1 MKAMKKIFSILLCA
15 AMLLSLGAGIVPAA
29 SAASVV
35 PYDFAIATNGIFQGT
50 VHQVGS
56 ATEKVGNYFLMPST
70 EANNGFSV
78 VLEMTTNNS
87 FYSQFCITHYAGVIG
102 QHNRNAVEV
111 TGGNEDWTIT
121 YPKDVF
127 DHHTE
132 QTITLR
138 AGREIRGLRTIV
150 IPIRDYDA
158 DYGDV
163 QNIDFLR
170 IPVLFYD
177 STVSSSDVSLKVG
190 WADNYTVENGGTLE
204 YPYSDAANAT
214 LKAVWSLADNKYMSA
229 AYQWYKESGGSFQKI
244 NGATAQTYRP
254 DGPGK
259 YKVDVSVTVQD
270 NKLAGVP
277 AGTYN
282 VSSSLTV
289 KKRTTYAYFG
299 IDSTSGQNVTKEY
312 DDTYRF
318 VGMASVPGVFTVECG
333 NYSTSFQSTAN
344 GNSTNFYTD
353 YITAKPGQSG
363 TYSWRFVPT
372 DSDYIDTAAGTVTL
386 NVVRKNSG
394 VSVSISENVTSA
406 EPESG
411 DITVR
416 ANNVGMFKLITQG
429 ITKGF
434 YYPTAGQDM
443 VISHEEFFA
452 DAAVG
457 AAVLEYIFSPD
468 DLTYQDVS
476 GERNYTYSTDAVVK
490 TEQVPGGTVTVNGKS
505 DALQILEPGSYTV
518 KVTPEAKTATSISA
532 VVSVLVN
539 GAALEESQLTRNA
552 DGSVTAQILVA
563 KETVTT
569 VSAVYNYK
577 KLAVKNNATVYVDS
591 GASLESINA
600 AIFQAVVD
608 HSKSA
613 GITAA
618 DISTLYLQG
627 DMPPIMGSSG
637 YEIWET
643 PDQVVYTTVV
653 IQNAHTFGTNS
664 ANSYKESLK
673 ISVKGTDITVAVT
686 VTAYRRAASFI
697 LTGADKI
704 VIAQSDYSYD
714 GVIAAIAASVYGGEA
729 GDLEYYLADGT
740 AFSSG
745 WNTKTGGDE
754 FTVTIKYPGTNNG
767 ANSVASSEKTVTVYI
782 RPQYTADVVE
792 KKYTG
797 NDVEIV
803 VGDFSVESATGKGLA
818 VTVESVSLFDANKT
832 ALTGLPVNAGD
843 YYAQLAMTDAYG
855 SFTSAYIPVK
865 INPATNSWTAN
876 PLIDSWIYGQ
886 TAKLPTASAQFG
898 AVQVTYSGTANDG
911 TSWNSED
918 APTKAG
924 SYTATFTVEQ
934 SSNYTGLT
942 KDVPFAIERKNVD
955 LSGVKWDYSAPFQY
969 DGRMHFVG
977 VDETTLPEGVTLG
990 TYTEQMGRDVG
1001 KRTASVEIF
1010 YDPNYTGESTLT
1022 LDWEIKNDWYP
1033 TEYTVSAPNGNGW
1046 WNQDIVILPAE
1057 GYYISLSNRDAGWMD
1072 SLTLSEEGQDQQI
1085 TFYLRNAETGAISLG
1100 KTLQYHLDKENPVG
1114 EVSFDDF
1121 SSWEELVEAIDFA
1134 IFYKDTV
1141 TVKAS
1146 AVDALSGVDTV
1157 EYLEAQA
1164 GLTLQQLL
1172 TASGWQAMP
1181 EAGVAVALKDA
1192 KQFVYYIRIT
1202 DKAGNVTFI
1211 STDGA
1216 EYDTTAPAV
1225 KGVKNGKTYYT
1236 TQKVTVTDKNL
1247 AAVTLNGEPV
1257 TGEITLDGDQKTT
1270 YTIVATDKAGNTT
1283 TVTVKMRKINTLDNT
1298 IEELTE
1304 DTVKSSDRDA
1314 IEKVIDRTEDLLD
1327 DENRTPDEEKKL
1339 QDIQSDAQKLIDKL
1353 DEAAKATD
1361 TEAIQK
1367 TEGVMPENVKPENRD
1382 DLEDAKADLEKAL
1395 EDNGDHYTDEE
1406 KKDIE
1411 DRITQIEDA
1420 LDVINQVDGVEDI
1433 IGKLPQ
1439 TVTKEDADAIQ
1450 AAQDAYDDLPDYE
1463 KSLVDPGVKKALDDA
1478 QAALAA
1484 LNQPAQPE
1492 GGNGDKET
1500 PNYWWLWLILVLIVI
1515 GTAAVIIGKKKKKA

>member
-1 MKAMKKIFSILLCA
+1 MKAMRKVFSILLCA
-15 AMLLSLGAGIVPAA
+15 AILLSLGAGAVPAA
-29 SAASVV
+29 NAAGAV

-56 ATEKVGNYFLMPST
+56 ATEKVGNYFLLPST

-138 AGREIRGLRTIV
+138 ASREIRGLRTIE

-204 YPYSDAANAT
+204 YPYSDAANAS

-259 YKVDVSVTVQD
+259 YKVDVAVTVQD

-289 KKRTTYAYFG
+289 KKRTTYTYFG

-333 NYSTSFQSTAN
+333 NYRTTFQSTAN

-363 TYSWRFVPT
+363 TYRWSFVPT
-372 DSDYIDTAAGTVTL
+372 DSDYIDTATGTVIL
-386 NVVRKNSG
+386 NVVQKNSG
-394 VSVSISENVTSA
+394 VSVSIPENVTSA
-406 EPESG
+406 EPETG
-411 DITVR
+411 NITVR
-416 ANNVGMFKLITQG
+416 ANTVGIIKLTTQG

-434 YYPTAGQDM
+434 PYATVGQDM
-443 VISHEEFFA
+443 VIPHEEFFA
-452 DAAVG
+452 NATVG

-468 DLTYQDVS
+468 DLTYQEAF
-476 GERNYTYSTDAVVK
+476 GALNYVYTTDAVVK

-505 DALQILEPGSYTV
+505 DAVQILTPGSYTV

-532 VVSVLVN
+532 VSGILVN
-539 GAALEESQLTRNA
+539 GAALEESQITRNA
-552 DGSVTAQILVA
+552 DGSVTAEILVA
-563 KETVTT
+563 GETVTT

-577 KLAVKNNATVYVDS
+577 KLVVKNNATVYVDS
-591 GASLESINA
+591 GASLDSINA

-627 DMPPIMGSSG
+627 NMPPIMSSAG
-637 YEIWET
+637 YEVWET
-643 PDQVVYTTVV
+643 PDQVVYTTVL
-653 IQNAHTFGTNS
+653 IQNAHTFGTYS

-673 ISVKGTDITVAVT
+673 ISVKGTDITATVT

-697 LTGADKI
+697 ITSADKI
-704 VIAQSDYSYD
+704 VVAQSDYSYNS
-714 GVIAAIAASVYGGEA
+714 VIAAIAASVYGGEA
-729 GDLEYYLADGT
+729 GGLEYYLADGT

-754 FTVTIKYPGTNNG
+754 FTVTVKHPGTNNG
-767 ANSVASSEKTVTVYI
+767 ANSIAAAEKTVTVYI
-782 RPQYTADVVE
+782 RPQYIAPAVE
-792 KKYTG
+792 KVYTG
-797 NDVEIV
+797 NEVEIE

-818 VTVESVSLFDANKT
+818 VTVESVTLFDANKT

-855 SFTSAYIPVK
+855 SFASAYIPVK
-865 INPATNSWTAN
+865 INPAINEWTAN
-876 PLIDSWIYGQ
+876 PLIHSWIYGQ
-886 TAKLPTASAQFG
+886 TAKTPTASAAFG
-898 AVQVTYSGTANDG
+898 TVEVTYSGTANDG
-911 TSWNSED
+911 TSWSGED

-924 SYTATFTVEQ
+924 SYTATFTVAQ

-942 KDVPFAIERKNVD
+942 KNVPFTVERKTVD
-955 LSGVKWDYSAPFQY
+955 LSGVKWDYTGPIQY
-969 DGRMHFVG
+969 DGMTHTVG
-977 VDETTLPEGVTLG
+977 VDETTLPEGVTPG
-990 TYTEQMGRDVG
+990 EYTEQMGRDVG
-1001 KRTASVEIF
+1001 KRTASIQLC
-1010 YDPNYTGESTLT
+1010 YDPNHTGESTIT
-1022 LDWEIKNDWYP
+1022 LDWEIKNDWDP
-1033 TEYTVSAPNGNGW
+1033 TEYIVSAANGNGW
-1046 WNQDIVILPAE
+1046 WNDNIEIVPASGYLISDSNGDGIWEDRLVLSDE
-1057 GYYISLSNRDAGWMD
+1057 G
-1072 SLTLSEEGQDQQI
+1072 EGNEF
-1085 TFYLRNAETGAISLG
+1085 TFYLRNEQTGAISLG
-1100 KTLQYHLDKENPVG
+1100 KTVTYNLDKVNPVG
-1114 EVSFDDF
+1114 KVSFDDF
-1121 SSWEELVEAIDFA
+1121 NSWQELLDAIKFEL
-1134 IFYKDTV
+1134 FYKDEV
-1141 TVKAS
+1141 TVKVTPADS
-1146 AVDALSGVDTV
+1146 LSGVYAVD
-1157 EYLEAQA
+1157 YLEAQA
-1164 GLTLQQLL
+1164 GLTLQELL
-1172 TASGWQAMP
+1172 AAADWQAMP
-1181 EAGVAVALKDA
+1181 EEGVAVALKDA

-1202 DKAGNVTFI
+1202 DKAGNVSYI

-1225 KGVKNGKTYYT
+1225 SGVKNGKTCYT

-1247 AAVTLNGEPV
+1247 DSVTLNGEPV
-1257 TGEITLDGDQKTT
+1257 TGEITLEGDRNAT

-1283 TVTVKMRKINTLDNT
+1283 TVTVKMKKISSLDNG
-1298 IEELTE
+1298 IEEISE
-1304 DTVKSSDRDA
+1304 DSVKSSDRDT
-1314 IEKVIDRTEDLLD
+1314 IDKVIDKVEELLD
-1327 DENRTPDEEKKL
+1327 DDDLTQDEEKKL
-1339 QDIQSDAQKLIDKL
+1339 EDIREDAQKLIDKL
-1353 DEAAKATD
+1353 DETAKAVD

-1367 TEGVMPENVKPENRD
+1367 TEGVTPENVKPENKD

-1395 EDNGDHYTDEE
+1395 EDNGGNYTDEE

-1411 DRITQIEDA
+1411 DRIREIEDA
-1420 LDVINQVDGVEDI
+1420 LDVIDKVDGVEDI

-1450 AAQDAYDDLPDYE
+1450 AAQDAYDALPDYE
-1463 KSLVDPGVKKALDDA
+1463 KGLVDPAVKKALEDA
-1478 QAALAA
+1478 QAALAE
-1484 LNQPAQPE
+1484 LNKPAQPE
-1492 GGNGDKET
+1492 NDGGKEA
-1500 PNYWWLWLILVLIVI
+1500 PDYWWLWLLLLLILIAV
-1515 GTAAVIIGKKKKKA
+1515 TAAIISKKKKKA